1 MHSHHARGAW
11 GETPP
16 LLPCSLALC
25 IVQDIDGTSLKH
37 RSSRATSP
45 TKAAT
50 NMSLPPTISHKRQD
64 LRWFWTI
71 DNIFLFIFV
80 AALVIGFF
88 TLTFTA
94 QIRW

>member
-1 MHSHHARGAW
+1 
-11 GETPP
+11 
-16 LLPCSLALC
+16 
-25 IVQDIDGTSLKH
+25 
-37 RSSRATSP
+37 
-45 TKAAT
+45 
-50 NMSLPPTISHKRQD
+50 MSLPPTISHKRQD

-71 DNIFLFIFV
+71 DNIFLFTFV